1 MTIVVSAPGK
11 VLITGGYLVL
21 DPKYSG
27 AVIST
32 SSRFY
37 TVVEESSTPFLVQVR
52 SPQFIR
58 AEWEAQ
64 IDVQEDGRIIL
75 HDANEDESKSLSK
88 NKFVNLAIQ
97 KVLTL
102 VAELKGT
109 STLKSRLQQGID
121 ITIVGDND
129 FYSQQAYLALH
140 SLPPTLASLE
150 NIPPFVHSN
159 VTLGDVHKTGLGS
172 SAALITSL
180 VTALLLHFSLITS
193 DALVLGNN
201 DGKSLAHNVAQ
212 FVHCLAQGKVGSGFD
227 VSSAVFGS
235 HIYKRFDPAVIAPL
249 MFENNSDIKLSTILS
264 PSNKA
269 WNHKIAPIRLPP
281 GMRLMLA
288 DVDAGSD
295 TPSLVGKV
303 LQWRKEDQISA
314 NELWDNVSF
323 QNERF
328 ATILNELLKLHVQD
342 VSSYDLALAHAASH
356 AYTEWASSGG
366 NESYKLVM
374 AKFSEAREVTEKIRN
389 YMRDMSIA
397 SGAPIEPPEQTRL
410 LDACL
415 QEPGVVAGGVPG
427 AGGYDAIWLLVID
440 SHPTGSTAP
449 VALVEDVWSKW
460 TELNVSPLHA
470 IESRGGGLR
479 AERIEDIRGL
489 SDVLNKR

>member
-27 AVIST
+27 TVIST

-37 TVVEESSTPFLVQVR
+37 TVVQESSTPFLVQVR

-64 IDVQEDGRIIL
+64 IDVQEDGRVAF
-75 HDANEDESKSLSK
+75 HDANEDDSKSLSK
-88 NKFVNLAIQ
+88 NKFVSLAIQ
-97 KVLTL
+97 KVLML

-109 STLKSRLQQGID
+109 STLKSRLQHGID

-129 FYSQQAYLALH
+129 FYSQRAYLASH
-140 SLPPTLASLE
+140 SLPATLESLE
-150 NIPPFVHSN
+150 KIPPFAPSH
-159 VTLGDVHKTGLGS
+159 VTLGEVHKTGLGS

-180 VTALLLHFSLITS
+180 VTALLLRFSLITS
-193 DALVLGNN
+193 DALVPGNN
-201 DGKSLAHNVAQ
+201 EGKSLAHNVAQ

-249 MFENNSDIKLSTILS
+249 MSENTSDIKLSAILS

-295 TPSLVGKV
+295 TPSLIGKV
-303 LQWRKEDQISA
+303 LQWRKENQLSA
-314 NELWDNVSF
+314 NELWDNISF
-323 QNERF
+323 QNEKF
-328 ATILNELLKLHVQD
+328 TTILTELLKLHVQD

-356 AYTEWASSGG
+356 AYTEVIAL
-366 NESYKLVM
+366 YFYCHQFLTR
-374 AKFSEAREVTEKIRN
+374 AKSQKIRN
-389 YMRDMSIA
+389 YMRYMSVA
-397 SGAPIEPPEQTRL
+397 SSAPIEPLEQTRL

-415 QEPGVVAGGVPG
+415 QKPGVVAGGVPG

-440 SHPTGSTAP
+440 SQPAGGTAP
-449 VALVEDVWSKW
+449 VAFVEDVWSKW

-470 IESRGGGLR
+470 VESRGGGLR
-479 AERIEDIRGL
+479 AERVEDIRGL
-489 SDVLNKR
+489 SDVLNRC